1 MCDPLGVGFS
11 VASGEEG
18 VETFEIEGGAEK

>member
-1 MCDPLGVGFS
+1 MPGET

-18 VETFEIEGGAEK
+18 VEGLGELAVTLIEEELP